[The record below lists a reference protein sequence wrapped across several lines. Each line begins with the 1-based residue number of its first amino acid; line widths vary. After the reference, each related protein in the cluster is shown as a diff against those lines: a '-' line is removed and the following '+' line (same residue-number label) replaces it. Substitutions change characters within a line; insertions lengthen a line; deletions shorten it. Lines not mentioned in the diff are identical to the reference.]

1 VRVDCRNIRYRYP
14 NAEAAVFA
22 DLSFCIQGPG
32 FHALFGPSGVGKTT
46 LARMIAGNGS
56 RRYEGRIET
65 PGVARTLY
73 AYNLE
78 RLPGWSCVGDH
89 IVKVTPPAR
98 RERMADL
105 IRAFGL
111 EGCIEA
117 RFSQLSLGQKNR
129 ANLTRYL
136 VQDFDLLIMDE
147 SLANVDETT
156 REKILLTI
164 KEMYPEKVFI
174 YISHNVAEV
183 SKFCRQIIVLRH
195 AAKQPQAV
203 SITGLDLA
211 PNQPLDKSRLER
223 AMLEIVHAA

>member
-1 VRVDCRNIRYRYP
+1 MLIDCRNIRYRYP

-22 DLSFCIQGPG
+22 DLSFCVRGPG

-46 LARMIAGNGS
+46 LARMIAGNGPAH
-56 RRYEGRIET
+56 EGRIET

-73 AYNLE
+73 SYNLE

-89 IVKVTPPAR
+89 IAKVTPPAR
-98 RERMADL
+98 RERMAEL

-111 EGCIEA
+111 EQCSDA
-117 RFSQLSLGQKNR
+117 RFAQLSLGQKNR

-156 REKILLTI
+156 REKILLKI
-164 KEMYPEKVFI
+164 KRMFPEKGFL

-183 SKFCRQIIVLRH
+183 AKFCRQIIVLRH
-195 AAKQPQAV
+195 AAKRPQAV
-203 SITGLDLA
+203 SIAGLDLA
-211 PNQPLDKSRLER
+211 PEQALEKSRLER
-223 AMLEIVHAA
+223 TMLEIVHAA